1 MSKDK
6 VFDFFKRNFLVILFI
21 LAIIFFF
28 VYTFTKEGMK
38 RLTTYTVV
46 EGIIEIGDQ
55 TTMYL
60 AKNETIIDYDKSTP
74 ITALVEQGKK
84 ASKNESVATYQNES
98 YGEYLKQIEDID
110 SQIQTLVKDLPATY
124 SSDLTNVEAK
134 ILTYA
139 KEIQHA
145 TSYSKIQEYKTKMDE
160 LAYKKITILA
170 NSSPDSSAIRDL
182 LNQREEL
189 VRLSK
194 SSDNTIST
202 PVSGIVTYKLDG
214 LEDKIDFTNLR
225 NFSSADINSLIGS
238 YSGSSNNEFGIK
250 VIDNFNVYLIA
261 KTPVGDS
268 SDYIAEGRNY
278 KIRIAD
284 IENQV
289 VTVTLVKNIQEGGYN
304 YSIFK
309 MNNDVDNVVDF
320 RAMSCEIIWKSYS
333 GLAVPLTSISRN
345 EEKGY
350 DYVRMVFGT
359 KYVEVPINIVRKSD
373 SIAIVSNFTKEQY
386 QEFGLEKECTVELYD
401 ELVIE

>member
-194 SSDNTIST
+194 SSDNTISS

>member
-1 MSKDK
+1 MKKEK
-6 VFDFFKRNFLVILFI
+6 VFDFFKKNFLVILFI
-21 LAIIFFF
+21 LLVFIFLA
-28 VYTFTKEGMK
+28 YTFTKDGMK

-60 AKNETIIDYDKSTP
+60 AKNETLIDYDKSTP

-84 ASKNESVATYQNES
+84 ASKNESVATYQNDS
-98 YGEYLKQIEDID
+98 YGEYQKQIEEID

-124 SSDLTNVEAK
+124 SADLTNVEAK

-139 KEIQHA
+139 KEIQQT
-145 TSYSKIQEYKTKMDE
+145 TSYSKMQEYKGKMDE

-182 LNQREEL
+182 LNKREEL
-189 VRLSK
+189 EKLSK
-194 SSDNTIST
+194 SSDTTIVT

-214 LEDKIDFTNLR
+214 LENKIDFANLR
-225 NFSSADINSLIGS
+225 NFSTSDINSLINS
-238 YSGSSNNEFGIK
+238 YSNTSNNEFGIK
-250 VIDNFNVYLIA
+250 VIDNFNVYLIS
-261 KTPVGDS
+261 KTPIGDS
-268 SDYIAEGRNY
+268 TEYVSEGNNY

-289 VTVTLVKNIQEGGYN
+289 VTANLVKNIQENGYN

-309 MNNDVDNVVDF
+309 MNNDVDNVVDY
-320 RAMSCEIIWKSYS
+320 RALSCEIVWKSYS
-333 GLAVPLTSISRN
+333 GLAVPLTSIYKD
-345 EEKGY
+345 EEQGY

-359 KYVEVPINIVRKSD
+359 KYVKVPINIVRKSD

-386 QEFGLEKECTVELYD
+386 QEYGLEKECTVELYD
-401 ELVIE
+401 ELVVE

>member
-21 LAIIFFF
+21 LAVIFFF
-28 VYTFTKEGMK
+28 VYTFTKEGMR

-46 EGIIEIGDQ
+46 EGVIEIGDQ

-84 ASKNESVATYQNES
+84 ASKNEAVATYQNES

-139 KEIQHA
+139 KEIQHT

-189 VRLSK
+189 VKLSK

-225 NFSSADINSLIGS
+225 NFSSTDINSLIES
-238 YSGSSNNEFGIK
+238 YSSSSNNEFGIK

-268 SDYIAEGRNY
+268 SDYIVEGRNY

-289 VTVTLVKNIQEGGYN
+289 VTVTLVKNIQDGEYN

-350 DYVRMVFGT
+350 DYVKMVFGT

>member
-1 MSKDK
+1 MKKEK
-6 VFDFFKRNFLVILFI
+6 VLDFLKRNILVILFI
-21 LAIIFFF
+21 LAIVFFL

-46 EGIIEIGDQ
+46 EGTIEIGDQ
-55 TTMYL
+55 TTMYV
-60 AKNETIIDYDKSTP
+60 AKNETTIDYDKATP

-110 SQIQTLVKDLPATY
+110 SQIQILVKDLPATY
-124 SSDLTNVEAK
+124 SADLTNVESK

-145 TSYSKIQEYKTKMDE
+145 TSYSKIQEYKAKMDE

-170 NSSPDSSAIRDL
+170 NSSPESSAIRDL

-214 LEDKIDFTNLR
+214 LENKVDFSSIR
-225 NFSSADINSLIGS
+225 NFSASDIESLIS
-238 YSGSSNNEFGIK
+238 TYSNSSNNEFGIK

-261 KTPVGDS
+261 KTPIRDNV
-268 SDYIAEGRNY
+268 DYITEGRNY
-278 KIRIAD
+278 RIRIAD

-289 VTVTLVKNIQEGGYN
+289 VTVNLIRNIQENGYN

-309 MNNDVDNVVDF
+309 MNNDSDNVVDF
-320 RAMSCEIIWKSYS
+320 RTMSCEVIWKSYS
-333 GLAVPLTSISRN
+333 GLAVPLTSISTD
-345 EEKGY
+345 EEQGY

-359 KYVEVPINIVRKSD
+359 KYVKVPINIVRKSD

-386 QEFGLEKECTVELYD
+386 EEYGLEKECTVELYD
-401 ELVIE
+401 ELVLE

>member
-320 RAMSCEIIWKSYS
+320 RAMSCEIIWRSYS

>member
-1 MSKDK
+1 
-6 VFDFFKRNFLVILFI
+6 
-21 LAIIFFF
+21 
-28 VYTFTKEGMK
+28 
-38 RLTTYTVV
+38 
-46 EGIIEIGDQ
+46 
-55 TTMYL
+55 MYL

>member
-1 MSKDK
+1 MNKEK
-6 VFDFFKRNFLVILFI
+6 IFDFFKRNFLVIMFVI
-21 LAIIFFF
+21 AIIVFF
-28 VYTFTKEGMK
+28 VYTFTKESMQ

-46 EGIIEIGDQ
+46 EGVIEIGNQ
-55 TTMYL
+55 TTMYV
-60 AKNETIIDYDKSTP
+60 AKNETMIDYDKAVP

-84 ASKNESVATYQNES
+84 ASKNEPIATYQNDS
-98 YGEYLKQIEDID
+98 YDEYLKQIEDID
-110 SQIQTLVKDLPATY
+110 NQIQTLVKDMPATY
-124 SSDLTNVEAK
+124 SADLTNVEAK
-134 ILTYA
+134 ILSYA
-139 KEIQHA
+139 KESQQT
-145 TSYSKIQEYKTKMDE
+145 TSYSKMQEYKAKMDE

-194 SSDNTIST
+194 SSENTIST
-202 PVSGIVTYKLDG
+202 PVSGIVVYKLDG
-214 LEDKIDFTNLR
+214 LEDKIDFANVR
-225 NFSSADINSLIGS
+225 NFSASDINSLINN
-238 YSGSSNNEFGIK
+238 YSNSSNNEFGIK

-261 KTPVGDS
+261 KTPIGDS
-268 SDYIAEGRNY
+268 TDYISEGRNY
-278 KIRIAD
+278 KIRISD
-284 IENQV
+284 LENQV
-289 VTVTLVKNIQEGGYN
+289 IVASLIKNVQEGGFN

-309 MNNDVDNVVDF
+309 MNNDADNVVDF
-320 RAMSCEIIWKSYS
+320 RTMSCEIIWKSYS
-333 GLAVPLTSISRN
+333 GLAVPLTSISKD

-359 KYVEVPINIVRKSD
+359 KYVKVPINIVRKSD

>member
-139 KEIQHA
+139 KEIQHT

>member
-194 SSDNTIST
+194 SSNNTIST

>member
-74 ITALVEQGKK
+74 ITALVDQSKK